1 MYTAG
6 IFYKM
11 FKYIIFKIGIPEN
24 TYIEPKIIILC
35 EAVPEI
41 RDHKCLFWMPA
52 ILNFENNGG
61 SFKISGCF
69 HQNS

>member
-41 RDHKCLFWMPA
+41 RDHKCLF
-52 ILNFENNGG
+52 
-61 SFKISGCF
+61 
-69 HQNS
+69 